1 MQRIQ
6 MKKNINI
13 LHQYSGLKEHEDP
26 EAFT

>member
-6 MKKNINI
+6 MKKNINV